1 MKKTKHSKTTQR
13 GSGRKTS
20 PRPGLT
26 APTASPVPP
35 AGVEIGISGATK
47 LARRFGRRPVV
58 TPETPGAEVEK
69 SNG

>member
-13 GSGRKTS
+13 GFGRKTS

-35 AGVEIGISGATK
+35 AGAGIAVLGTTK

-58 TPETPGAEVEK
+58 APETPAAEAEK